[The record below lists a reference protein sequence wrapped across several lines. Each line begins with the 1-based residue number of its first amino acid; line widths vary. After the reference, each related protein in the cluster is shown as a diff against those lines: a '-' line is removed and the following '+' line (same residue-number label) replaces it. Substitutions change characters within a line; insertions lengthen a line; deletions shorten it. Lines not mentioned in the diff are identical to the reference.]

1 MVLLDEVE
9 VASAVVAD
17 PVLSSDV
24 ESEVEAAVVSEVVPD
39 AELDVVPVLETY
51 DPLEFPSKLWSTL

>member
-1 MVLLDEVE
+1 LELLDEVE
-9 VASAVVAD
+9 VASAVVPD
-17 PVLSSDV
+17 TVLSLEV

-39 AELDVVPVLETY
+39 AELDVVPVLEAD